1 MISRFGGKAVVPLG
15 QRESTLCLRS
25 ATAPLISCRGESNA
39 LCACM
44 FKVGEI
50 RQSVRSGGGGSWK
63 PSLRRRADEQA
74 NKPQQT
80 KVFCGI
86 DVSAATLDVLDVA
99 VIEPD
104 RPVGQRQFPNRASG
118 HKALIG
124 WLGKCP
130 ARVRVSLEA
139 TGIYSLDLAL
149 ALDAAPDIE
158 LAMLNPKKVSRFAQT
173 LRRSKSDA
181 ADAMV
186 LAEFSQ
192 RMPFRTWTR
201 SSLSGVDSSH
211 RE

>member
-1 MISRFGGKAVVPLG
+1 M
-15 QRESTLCLRS
+15 
-25 ATAPLISCRGESNA
+25 
-39 LCACM
+39 
-44 FKVGEI
+44 
-50 RQSVRSGGGGSWK
+50 
-63 PSLRRRADEQA
+63 
-74 NKPQQT
+74 
-80 KVFCGI
+80 
-86 DVSAATLDVLDVA
+86 
-99 VIEPD
+99 
-104 RPVGQRQFPNRASG
+104 
-118 HKALIG
+118 
-124 WLGKCP
+124 
-130 ARVRVSLEA
+130 SLEA